1 MQSYKCSSCGCWTS
15 IFEQFQRH
23 RAQYFGNIS
32 LEANLHHGLGWPVCQ
47 IPPSLGPSA
56 QWCAHE
62 SSPICTP
69 PFSPFLVSLSVM
81 PTQAGEIGTMDHLL
95 DEPHWQTLPF
105 GRASS
110 SLNIILDAFGKLK
123 LEMALSKCRTCTNIR
138 HSYLHTITFYTLWS
152 LLYMSW
158 SLSSFSRTV
167 LNCTSLT
174 LLVLQSFLLAQMRFS
189 DNFLFGVIMFV
200 CYLYFLH
207 F

>member
-62 SSPICTP
+62 SSPIRTP
-69 PFSPFLVSLSVM
+69 PISSILVSLSVM
-81 PTQAGEIGTMDHLL
+81 PTQADKIGTMDHLL
-95 DEPHWQTLPF
+95 DEPHWQTLL
-105 GRASS
+105 SM
-110 SLNIILDAFGKLK
+110 L
-123 LEMALSKCRTCTNIR
+123 LEMALSKCGTCTKIR

-167 LNCTSLT
+167 LYCTSLI
-174 LLVLQSFLLAQMRFS
+174 LLGLQSFLLAQLSFS
-189 DNFLFGVIMFV
+189 DNLFVRRDYVRLLSVLFTFLTSSPEPLVQRILG
-200 CYLYFLH
+200 
-207 F
+207 

>member
-62 SSPICTP
+62 SSPIRTL
-69 PFSPFLVSLSVM
+69 PFSSILVSLSVM
-81 PTQAGEIGTMDHLL
+81 PTQADKIGTMDHLL
-95 DEPHWQTLPF
+95 DEPHWQTLLSMLL
-105 GRASS
+105 G
-110 SLNIILDAFGKLK
+110 
-123 LEMALSKCRTCTNIR
+123 MALSKCGTCTKIR

-167 LNCTSLT
+167 LNCTSLI
-174 LLVLQSFLLAQMRFS
+174 LLGLQSFLLAQLSFS
-189 DNFLFGVIMFV
+189 DNFFVRRDYVRLLSVLFT
-200 CYLYFLH
+200 FLTSSPEPLVQRILG
-207 F
+207 

>member
-62 SSPICTP
+62 SSPIRTP
-69 PFSPFLVSLSVM
+69 PISSILVSLSVM
-81 PTQAGEIGTMDHLL
+81 PTQADKIGTMDHLL
-95 DEPHWQTLPF
+95 DEPHWQTLL
-105 GRASS
+105 SM
-110 SLNIILDAFGKLK
+110 L
-123 LEMALSKCRTCTNIR
+123 LEMALSKCGTCTKIR

-152 LLYMSW
+152 LLFMSW

-167 LNCTSLT
+167 LYCTSLI
-174 LLVLQSFLLAQMRFS
+174 LLGLQSFLLAQMSFS

>member
-62 SSPICTP
+62 SSPIRTP
-69 PFSPFLVSLSVM
+69 PFSSILVSLSVM
-81 PTQAGEIGTMDHLL
+81 PTQADKIGTMDHLL
-95 DEPHWQTLPF
+95 DEPHWQTLLSMLL
-105 GRASS
+105 G
-110 SLNIILDAFGKLK
+110 
-123 LEMALSKCRTCTNIR
+123 MALSKCGTCTKIR

-167 LNCTSLT
+167 LYCTSLI
-174 LLVLQSFLLAQMRFS
+174 LLGLQSFLLAQLSFS
-189 DNFLFGVIMFV
+189 DNFFVRRDYVRLLSVLFT
-200 CYLYFLH
+200 FLTSSPEPLVQRILG
-207 F
+207 